1 MNEQQYQ
8 YNTTREFLTPPK
20 LIQKIKINGID
31 IWCFENSLKY
41 YTTLDT
47 DYFHEIETI
56 KFSGKYS
63 VNQII
68 KDSLIS
74 DHKEI
79 EDNILII
86 DKFLAEIKTQQ
97 PVCCE
102 IEIETLAQ
110 YSIDGKLIN
119 IDKKIGNYRL
129 LNIVIDEINI
139 SYEATFVKEK
149 F

>member
-1 MNEQQYQ
+1 MNEQQYKRQ
-8 YNTTREFLTPPK
+8 FLTFVPK
-20 LIQKIKINGID
+20 LIPKIRINGVD

-63 VNQII
+63 VHQII

-86 DKFLAEIKTQQ
+86 DKFLAEIKIQQ

-110 YSIDGKLIN
+110 YAKNGKLIN